1 MHRSAGALQ
10 ICVQSMDGQLSFY
23 ERETL
28 AFSRFL
34 PQFLLP
40 GPLCYSQALDC
51 IITCSSAYEV
61 ECYKY
66 QTLAAAQAA
75 ATRTTGAT
83 IVTPVL
89 MHVSCII
96 HVASMVAKHC
106 TCTANSVMSFLPLPG
121 PDTNSK
127 GKQLHTE
134 WKWVF
139 GEMAW
144 DIQISRFTGEQSPL
158 LVLPTTTTATSSSLP
173 KANSHACKVLYS
185 LLQTLYEQL
194 GDRL

>member
-1 MHRSAGALQ
+1 MHHSAGALQ

-40 GPLCYSQALDC
+40 GPLCYNPTLDC

-75 ATRTTGAT
+75 AIKTTGAT
-83 IVTPVL
+83 TVSTPNFHTCVHYVL
-89 MHVSCII
+89 CLQARWPS
-96 HVASMVAKHC
+96 
-106 TCTANSVMSFLPLPG
+106 TAPAQQ
-121 PDTNSK
+121 T
-127 GKQLHTE
+127 
-134 WKWVF
+134 
-139 GEMAW
+139 
-144 DIQISRFTGEQSPL
+144 
-158 LVLPTTTTATSSSLP
+158 VL
-173 KANSHACKVLYS
+173 
-185 LLQTLYEQL
+185 
-194 GDRL
+194 

>member
-1 MHRSAGALQ
+1 MHLSAGALQ

-75 ATRTTGAT
+75 ATKTTGAT
-83 IVTPVL
+83 T
-89 MHVSCII
+89 VSALKFHTCV
-96 HVASMVAKHC
+96 HYVSHCKHGGQ
-106 TCTANSVMSFLPLPG
+106 ALHLH
-121 PDTNSK
+121 SK
-127 GKQLHTE
+127 QCY
-134 WKWVF
+134 V
-139 GEMAW
+139 
-144 DIQISRFTGEQSPL
+144 
-158 LVLPTTTTATSSSLP
+158 SL
-173 KANSHACKVLYS
+173 AFARGRNQQQGQAAAY
-185 LLQTLYEQL
+185 
-194 GDRL
+194 

>member
-1 MHRSAGALQ
+1 
-10 ICVQSMDGQLSFY
+10 MDGQLSFY

-66 QTLAAAQAA
+66 LTLAAAQAA
-75 ATRTTGAT
+75 ASKTTGAT
-83 IVTPVL
+83 NMCPLPIS
-89 MHVSCII
+89 MHVSCICC
-96 HVASMVAKHC
+96 VASMVGKHC
-106 TCTANSVMSFLPLPG
+106 TCTANSVLCFLHLPG

-144 DIQISRFTGEQSPL
+144 DIQIGSFTGEQLPL

-173 KANSHACKVLYS
+173 TANCYACKMVFYNLCKQCHES
-185 LLQTLYEQL
+185 V
-194 GDRL
+194 GHRL